1 MNKLKIKSLTFSN
14 NVFDREILQKEFI
27 EMVEHLINTIKLLDI
42 SDKDEQS
49 ISEETIRV
57 LRDFGILRTDENIQD
72 LQGIIGETLLK
83 N

>member
-1 MNKLKIKSLTFSN
+1 M
-14 NVFDREILQKEFI
+14 QKEFI

-57 LRDFGILRTDENIQD
+57 LRIL
-72 LQGIIGETLLK
+72 GS
-83 N
+83 

>member
-1 MNKLKIKSLTFSN
+1 MYLIEKFCK
-14 NVFDREILQKEFI
+14 KEFI

>member
-57 LRDFGILRTDENIQD
+57 LRIL
-72 LQGIIGETLLK
+72 GS
-83 N
+83 